1 MTSLNNFKMDGRN
14 VDEPVSFLRKFK
26 NFSSSDNFS
35 GQVIGGMPSLDAMLG
50 DLQEDMTKQGVKTQ
64 QKGVCAACEKPIVGQ
79 VSAGL

>member
-1 MTSLNNFKMDGRN
+1 
-14 VDEPVSFLRKFK
+14 
-26 NFSSSDNFS
+26 
-35 GQVIGGMPSLDAMLG
+35 MPSLDAMLG